1 MSTTSKPRIVL
12 YSSDPCPWSHRT
24 RIALKAAGAE
34 HEIFEI
40 HLPVKPE
47 WYPKVNPAGKSI
59 SNLSIKNLK
68 VPALSYGAPIDSDV
82 SDPPA
87 GTFILAESALI
98 VHFVASL
105 FPQIDYKD
113 LVVRAKASFVQLQFE
128 NLVAP
133 HWGKLQRSGGHVED
147 FDALVQGLKTW
158 SLSLPEEILGTEY
171 GVTDT
176 LLAPFVTRLFI
187 MSEADI
193 GAWAP
198 GTGPKLISAISG
210 PEYANLHR
218 LAKKLRDWNAVK
230 ETVNQEAL
238 MQRFSTLFKKAWE
251 ENYAG
256 KTDVK
261 VVS

>member
-1 MSTTSKPRIVL
+1 MSTSSKPRIVL
-12 YSSDPCPWSHRT
+12 YSCDACPWAHRT
-24 RIALKAAGAE
+24 RIALKAAGTE

-47 WYPKVNPAGKSI
+47 WYPKINPAG
-59 SNLSIKNLK
+59 K
-68 VPALSYGAPIDSDV
+68 VPALSYGTPAGSDV

-98 VHFVASL
+98 VQFVASL
-105 FPQIDYKD
+105 FPLIDYQD
-113 LVVRAKASFVQLQFE
+113 LVVRAKASFVQLQFD

-133 HWGKLQRSGGHVED
+133 HWAKLQWKGGQAED
-147 FDALVQGLKTW
+147 LDALVQGLKTW
-158 SLSLPEEILGTEY
+158 SLSLPEEILGTEC
-171 GVTDT
+171 GVADI

-187 MSEADI
+187 MSEADV

-218 LAKKLRDWNAVK
+218 FAKKLRNWNLVK
-230 ETVNQEAL
+230 ETIDQEAL
-238 MQRFSTLFKKAWE
+238 VQRLSELFRKTWE
-251 ENYAG
+251 EKYAG
-256 KTDVK
+256 KTDGK